1 MSAMQE
7 YAATARAAGVV
18 RADVGDA
25 RVDEDAEAAQQRG
38 WRLRRGTRELFCL
51 WRCAGLCWDVESYY
65 VSCSWGVHL
74 TSAVGGQGVGGA
86 TALPLYKYKE
96 DVDGQEGRA
105 MEGRRRQNKEQ
116 RRRVAKCATIGEGGL
131 ERIMIIGRQ

>member
-18 RADVGDA
+18 RADVGADA
-25 RVDEDAEAAQQRG
+25 RVDEDAGAAQHRG

-51 WRCAGLCWDVESYY
+51 FGCAVLCWNVESYY

-86 TALPLYKYKE
+86 TALAPWSSVVHL
-96 DVDGQEGRA
+96 VHA
-105 MEGRRRQNKEQ
+105 
-116 RRRVAKCATIGEGGL
+116 
-131 ERIMIIGRQ
+131 II